1 MNMSQKR
8 RYISDLYIY
17 IHTCDPDQSTKGI
30 FKDISLRPHIIS
42 QLKWK
47 DTSLRSHIISQLKWY
62 FRNNNL
68 TKKIEIYKI
77 CRKHLDERQK
87 R

>member
-30 FKDISLRPHIIS
+30 FKDI
-42 QLKWK
+42 
-47 DTSLRSHIISQLKWY
+47 SLRSHIISQLKWY